1 MGLCVGTRLPA
12 YCTSMG
18 RTLLASLEPEEAMTR
33 LARMER
39 RRLTPWTCTGLDQL
53 RTILDE
59 VRRTGYCVV
68 SQELEVGLIS
78 ISVPVFNNA
87 GDTVAAVNIASASS
101 RMSVEDM
108 APQFLAA
115 LLETQKD
122 LRPLIRA

>member
-1 MGLCVGTRLPA
+1 
-12 YCTSMG
+12 
-18 RTLLASLEPEEAMTR
+18 
-33 LARMER
+33 MER

-53 RTILDE
+53 GAILDE

-87 GDTVAAVNIASASS
+87 GDTVAAVNVASASS
-101 RMSVEDM
+101 RMTVEDM
-108 APQFLAA
+108 VSNFLAA
-115 LLETQKD
+115 LIETQKD